1 MKKKLSSFDNR
12 QVMRRPD
19 YEIQHNLD
27 SYLKDVK
34 LHHHDFFELY
44 FLVSGDVTYSIESR
58 MYHLRPGDMLL
69 ISPQELHSAII
80 RPDMAPYERY
90 VLWIAPE
97 LLARLSTPQSDL
109 MCCFSKKTGYKNHIH
124 IPSAIRRSIRD
135 SMELILQESEIEPLT
150 FGTDLMGQSL
160 ITSLLVQLNR
170 AISERDA
177 AVDDNEDNTSTASAL
192 VTNVV
197 DYLNLHYS
205 EQISLDQ
212 LAEQFFVS
220 KFHLSHT
227 FTQTV
232 GTSIYRYLQKKR
244 LQIARQ
250 LLAQGEKPSRVF
262 SCCGFTDYAG
272 FYRAFR
278 AEYGLAPRDYAI
290 SVRQQQASEYP
301 IYTGYLKD

>member
-1 MKKKLSSFDNR
+1 MKKKLSTFDNR

-19 YEIQHNLD
+19 YEIQHKLD
-27 SYLKDVK
+27 LYLKDVK
-34 LHHHDFFELY
+34 LHHHDFFEVY
-44 FLVSGDVTYSIESR
+44 FLVSGDVTYSIEGR
-58 MYHLRPGDMLL
+58 MYHLKPGDMLFV
-69 ISPQELHSAII
+69 SPQELHSALI

-97 LLARLSTPQSDL
+97 LLANLSSPQSDL
-109 MCCFSKKTGYKNHIH
+109 MHCFSGKTGYKNHIH
-124 IPSAIRRSIRD
+124 IPSAIRRNIRD
-135 SMELILQESEIEPLT
+135 SMEMIFQESELET
-150 FGTDLMGQSL
+150 TAFGADLMGHSL
-160 ITSLLVQLNR
+160 ITTLLVQLNR
-170 AISERDA
+170 AVSERDA
-177 AVDDNEDNTSTASAL
+177 AIGDEEEKPDPSSVL

-205 EQISLDQ
+205 EPISLDQ

-250 LLAQGEKPSRVF
+250 LLAQGEKASKIF
-262 SCCGFTDYAG
+262 STCGFTDYAG

-278 AEYGLAPRDYAI
+278 AEYGLAPRDYASSI
-290 SVRQQQASEYP
+290 RQQQAAEQFG
-301 IYTGYLKD
+301 TFGQGQD